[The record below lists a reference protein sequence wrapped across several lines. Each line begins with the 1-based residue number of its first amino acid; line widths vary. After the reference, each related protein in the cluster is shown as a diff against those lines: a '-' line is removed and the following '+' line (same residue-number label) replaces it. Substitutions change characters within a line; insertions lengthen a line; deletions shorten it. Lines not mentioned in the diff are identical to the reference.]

1 VGVSTYLSA
10 LGGELRLVLN
20 ELPRIRPNSERGEN
34 AQTVHLEHLLVAV
47 LGDRGRKPA
56 RQPLLRNPAP
66 RGGTANL
73 GTGGGECDE
82 YLRGEEGRVRG
93 GAVRW
98 GKEADGARVERG
110 EEGGAR
116 E

>member
-1 VGVSTYLSA
+1 MSTYLSA
-10 LGGELRLVLN
+10 LGGELCLALK
-20 ELPRIRPNSERGEN
+20 ELPHIRPISERGEN
-34 AQTVHLEHLLVAV
+34 AQAVHLEYFLVAV
-47 LGDRGRKPA
+47 LGDRGKKPA
-56 RQPLLRNPAP
+56 RQPLLRNPTP

-73 GTGGGECDE
+73 GTGGGERDE
-82 YLRGEEGRVRG
+82 YLCGEEGGLRG

-98 GKEADGARVERG
+98 GKEADGARVERS